1 MKASE
6 ISIFDGVPDFRDFEL
21 YPHQEEAIRIVEQGS
36 SVMVSV
42 PTASGKSLIA
52 YYSIYRTIKRG
63 SKAIYIAP
71 LKALGQGKI

>member
-21 YPHQEEAIRIVEQGS
+21 YPHQEEAIRIVESGS

-42 PTASGKSLIA
+42 HPQGIFSLYA
-52 YYSIYRTIKRG
+52 
-63 SKAIYIAP
+63 
-71 LKALGQGKI
+71 